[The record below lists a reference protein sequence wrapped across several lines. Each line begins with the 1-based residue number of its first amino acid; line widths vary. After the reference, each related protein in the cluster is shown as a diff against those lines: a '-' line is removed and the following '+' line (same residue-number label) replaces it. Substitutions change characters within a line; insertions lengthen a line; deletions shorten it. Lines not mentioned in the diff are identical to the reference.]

1 MNKSITRIYGVQPK
15 RHSTY
20 RPKTLSAFRN
30 WQPEDGFKYEWNQ
43 GTIEK
48 RSKINFNQ
56 LFIAENLINF
66 FLTLKP
72 IVGGTL
78 AAEVST
84 FLTPEVMRVPDL
96 AYFSASQMHLMAN
109 NQSQVPE
116 FAIEIISPSDRQI
129 KILEKLRQYFETGVK
144 VVWHIYPEFET
155 VYVYQ
160 STEDVIIC
168 KGETICSADS
178 VIKGYEIKAKAIF
191 QKP

>member
-1 MNKSITRIYGVQPK
+1 MNKSITRIYEVHPK
-15 RHSTY
+15 RPSSY

-30 WQPEDGFKYEWNQ
+30 WQPEDGYKYEWNQ
-43 GTIEK
+43 GVIEK
-48 RSKINFNQ
+48 QSKMNFNQ

-72 IVGGTL
+72 NVGGTL

-96 AYFSASQMHLMAN
+96 AYFSGSQMRLMAN
-109 NQSQVPE
+109 NESQVPE
-116 FAIEIISPSDRQI
+116 FAIEIISPTDRQI
-129 KILEKLRQYFETGVK
+129 KILDKLRQYFETGVK

-168 KGETICSADS
+168 KGETVCSADA